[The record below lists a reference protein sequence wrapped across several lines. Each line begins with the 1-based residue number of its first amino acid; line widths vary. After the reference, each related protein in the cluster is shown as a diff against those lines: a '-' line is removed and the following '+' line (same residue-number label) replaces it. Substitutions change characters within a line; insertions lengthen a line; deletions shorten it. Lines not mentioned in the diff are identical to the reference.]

1 MKKLKKKPNLE
12 FYYKLTDLD
21 TGKVKVLGTIIDI
34 SRQTGLGAG
43 YLSTRIKPYAGAGTV
58 EFKNYRVEYRLREK
72 GDIIEQPIKA
82 KKIDLITSTGY
93 SILIKQYGDIHYYI
107 TTEKQLQ
114 KSRIRK
120 TYNSTTTMK
129 MQQNPNKQ
137 YKGSYGVEHLEIT
150 EQDLEMFDLEKE
162 YQEKIVNWRNKP
174 MFLDD
179 IELVNQLIDDI
190 LIIKKRKKNIKQ
202 FGRESI
208 R

>member
-1 MKKLKKKPNLE
+1 MKLKRKPNLE

-82 KKIDLITSTGY
+82 KKIDLKTNHNY
-93 SILIKQYGDIHYYI
+93 SIFITEIDGFSYYI
-107 TTEKQLQ
+107 TSEKQLE
-114 KSRIRK
+114 KSKFIW
-120 TYNSTTTMK
+120 TT
-129 MQQNPNKQ
+129 NGGRN
-137 YKGSYGVEHLEIT
+137 YAIEHFTPT
-150 EQDLEMFDLEKE
+150 EQDYAMFDLEKE
-162 YQEKIVNWRNKP
+162 YQERILDWKHKP
-174 MFLDD
+174 MYRGD

-190 LIIKKRKKNIKQ
+190 LIVKNRKKNIRN
-202 FGRESI
+202 FGIDKI